1 MLPTILFQR
10 NELLTPCQ
18 KKVKW
23 VFGRTLFTNLF
34 VNFGS
39 CKTRIEKK
47 YFSICKKQFSEI
59 ENYFPKNAKN
69 ILSIGCGI
77 GGVEY
82 FFSNIGTV
90 RKVDLID
97 RNFVSKKVIYGFDSK
112 NLEAYNNLDYTKDF
126 FLSKEPKKRIP

>member
-1 MLPTILFQR
+1 MSLKKKFFLDKKMLPTILFQR
-10 NELLTPCQ
+10 NELLTPFQ
-18 KKVKW
+18 KKVRR

-39 CKTRIEKK
+39 CKTIIEKK
-47 YFSICKKQFSEI
+47 YFSICKKQFNEM

-82 FFSNIGTV
+82 FF
-90 RKVDLID
+90 LIL
-97 RNFVSKKVIYGFDSK
+97 VQ
-112 NLEAYNNLDYTKDF
+112 LEK
-126 FLSKEPKKRIP
+126 